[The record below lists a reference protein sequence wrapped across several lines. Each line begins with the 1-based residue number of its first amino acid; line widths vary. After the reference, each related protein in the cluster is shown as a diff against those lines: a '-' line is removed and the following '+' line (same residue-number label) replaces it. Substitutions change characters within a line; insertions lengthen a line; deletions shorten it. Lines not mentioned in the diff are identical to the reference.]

1 MMKISWSFF
10 FYKSHTQ
17 VYLIPTDPPIVP
29 QGSLQYFISSQ
40 ESCPNNIS
48 VLIEIAEIKHIAT
61 LTYKLDVSSS
71 AGCAL
76 PECPML
82 LSPRQRILTL
92 TLLNGVNYTA
102 TLEVS
107 NDCGSGNT
115 AVSIQP
121 GKQMLRCIEV
131 LTGTKFKFG
140 EC

>member
-1 MMKISWSFF
+1 M
-10 FYKSHTQ
+10 SHTQ

-48 VLIEIAEIKHIAT
+48 VLIQEIKHIGT

-76 PECPML
+76 PECPL
-82 LSPRQRILTL
+82 LLNPGQRILTL

-107 NDCGSGNT
+107 NDCGSNNT
-115 AVSIQP
+115 TIPIHP
-121 GKQMLRCIEV
+121 G
-131 LTGTKFKFG
+131 T
-140 EC
+140 